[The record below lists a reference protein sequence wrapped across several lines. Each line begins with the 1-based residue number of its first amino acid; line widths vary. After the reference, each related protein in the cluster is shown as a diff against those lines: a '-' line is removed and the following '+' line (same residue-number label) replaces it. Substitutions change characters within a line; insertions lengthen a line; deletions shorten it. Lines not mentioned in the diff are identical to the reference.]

1 MDLIAFPDEFK
12 KTVVQ
17 SIEKA
22 VGEDVLEDLNR
33 DNLWTSN
40 GIPSRIWDH
49 INTNVHKSLQGQNC
63 TTVKAARGFWKMAAM
78 LEDNSQCLFTIIREK
93 RLQELRKKRDE
104 RYKMHYVDLATTK
117 FNGSLEPEQEQISFY
132 KHTFSDEDRLEQKVQ
147 VFLSEFGQDIEGIKN
162 YVLIVFDTQGYTVTH
177 VRALV
182 LTPNLEVAHGGEE
195 DWSSFLLLRQDA
207 IVEKVDYSQFASN
220 TPDRGLKLKDKALK
234 RKKDGLQL
242 KIAESDAEVQN

>member
-1 MDLIAFPDEFK
+1 MDLIAFSDEFK
-12 KTVVQ
+12 KTLVQ

-40 GIPSRIWDH
+40 SIPSRIWDH

-93 RLQELRKKRDE
+93 RLQELRKKRDK

-117 FNGSLEPEQEQISFY
+117 FNGGLEPEQEQ
-132 KHTFSDEDRLEQKVQ
+132 L
-147 VFLSEFGQDIEGIKN
+147 
-162 YVLIVFDTQGYTVTH
+162 
-177 VRALV
+177 
-182 LTPNLEVAHGGEE
+182 
-195 DWSSFLLLRQDA
+195 SFL
-207 IVEKVDYSQFASN
+207 
-220 TPDRGLKLKDKALK
+220 
-234 RKKDGLQL
+234 
-242 KIAESDAEVQN
+242 